1 MKIAIIGANIFGLGL
16 AHFLHEKYNLSIY
29 IVEERAE
36 VGFPCLGSGLLI
48 NHEKWIG
55 ILDTWLTSPTF
66 SSKLNQNFGIAF
78 RRDWLEK
85 DLALS
90 LLRKDTKIDV
100 RTTVISQTG
109 KTLNLLGVGG
119 RSSIWEGDIVID
131 CRIESEPS
139 LVGIISNTPQERGW
153 QRNDNTWEGWYEK
166 LPTEYNIL
174 QILDSCSSVIE
185 ENGIDF
191 SLELAKTNFEKIS
204 LTYLDG

>member
-100 RTTVISQTG
+100 RTTVISQTE

-191 SLELAKTNFEKIS
+191 SLELAKMNFEKIS
-204 LTYLDG
+204 HTYFKG